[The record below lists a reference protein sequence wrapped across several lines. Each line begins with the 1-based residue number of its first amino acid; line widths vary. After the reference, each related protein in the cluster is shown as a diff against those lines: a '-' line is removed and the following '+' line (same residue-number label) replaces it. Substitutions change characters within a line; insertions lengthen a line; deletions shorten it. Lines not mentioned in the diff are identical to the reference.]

1 MTVQA
6 RRICVVGDELVAGV
20 GDPKALGWLGRVT
33 ARTARTPLEPP
44 PAVLALPVP
53 GETTAGLAARWE
65 AEVMLRLGPDPA
77 PGANHLVVAL
87 GRADLAAGISLA
99 RSRLNLANLLDTAE
113 SRRLSTFVVGPPP
126 GAHDDPDRQ
135 AELSAAFADVTTRRR
150 VPYVETYAPL
160 ARHEQWLADLAGGD
174 GVVPGQAGYGL
185 MAWLVLHSGWNRW
198 LGLPEDA

>member
-33 ARTARTPLEPP
+33 ARTPRTPLEPP

-77 PGANHLVVAL
+77 PEPAP
-87 GRADLAAGISLA
+87 
-99 RSRLNLANLLDTAE
+99 
-113 SRRLSTFVVGPPP
+113 VGPKGEPDAPRPWPLPP
-126 GAHDDPDRQ
+126 
-135 AELSAAFADVTTRRR
+135 
-150 VPYVETYAPL
+150 
-160 ARHEQWLADLAGGD
+160 
-174 GVVPGQAGYGL
+174 
-185 MAWLVLHSGWNRW
+185 
-198 LGLPEDA
+198 